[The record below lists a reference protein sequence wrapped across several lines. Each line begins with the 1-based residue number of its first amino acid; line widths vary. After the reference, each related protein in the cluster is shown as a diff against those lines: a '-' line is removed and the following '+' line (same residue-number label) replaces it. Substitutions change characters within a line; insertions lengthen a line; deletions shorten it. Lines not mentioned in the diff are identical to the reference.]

1 MKNPIRTTIT
11 LPENIFQEAR
21 LIAVTQKTS
30 FSGLIRKL
38 LEKQSTIKTDGVSHI
53 ELGKYKLGL
62 KNKLSRKEIYAD
74 YLKR

>member
-1 MKNPIRTTIT
+1 MKNPVRTTIT

-21 LIAVTQKTS
+21 LLAVTQKTS

-38 LEKQSTIKTDGVSHI
+38 LEKQNILKTDSISHI

>member
-1 MKNPIRTTIT
+1 MQNPIRTTIT
-11 LPENIFQEAR
+11 LPENIFHEAK
-21 LIAVTQKTS
+21 LLAVTQRTS
-30 FSGLIRKL
+30 FSGLIRNL
-38 LEKQSTIKTDGVSHI
+38 LEKQNILKTDGIPHI

>member
-11 LPENIFQEAR
+11 LPENTFQEAR
-21 LIAVTQKTS
+21 LMAVMQKTS
-30 FSGLIRKL
+30 LSGLIRKL
-38 LEKQSTIKTDGVSHI
+38 LEKQNMPKTDDIPHI